1 MAQTIKLPYKV
12 KALLSSDK
20 TYNLIRGGRGG
31 GKTKTAVILSTL
43 FAFQYPNTDQIYCR
57 ASYGSMAD
65 SCFAEYKD
73 ALESLPNGLGNEFSE
88 RHSPL
93 RFDRGNL
100 NKIYFMGIGGSNLDR
115 TKGFKPDHPIKVVVM
130 EETQELPSRLHFD
143 QTLASLRRNF
153 GKDAKVLILG
163 NPPPQKAH

>member
-1 MAQTIKLPYKV
+1 MSQTIKLPSKV
-12 KALLSSDK
+12 KALLSSSK

-115 TKGFKPDHPIKVVVM
+115 TKGFKP
-130 EETQELPSRLHFD
+130 TTPSKWSSWRKPKNCHLGF
-143 QTLASLRRNF
+143 TSTKRSLRCAETSARTRRC
-153 GKDAKVLILG
+153 
-163 NPPPQKAH
+163 